1 MKTFLKKFIKSP
13 KTVGSFVPSSHKLIS
28 SMLKNIDFLEDLLI
42 VEFGAGTGVIT
53 KQILKKISPNSKI
66 LVFEIHS
73 EFIDELNKIKDP
85 RVKIIHDGAQNIT
98 NYLNGEKAD
107 VIISGLPFGSLPKK
121 LGKSILDESH
131 KNLKLNGKFV
141 QFQYFLQNKKDIF
154 NTFKNHKISLQLLNF
169 PPAFIYKCEKLHD

>member
-13 KTVGSFVPSSHKLIS
+13 KTVGSFVPSSPRLIG
-28 SMLKNIDFLEDLLI
+28 SMLKNIDFKEDLLI
-42 VEFGAGTGVIT
+42 VEFWGWTGIIT
-53 KQILKKISPNSKI
+53 KQILKKASANSVI

-73 EFIDELNKIKDP
+73 EFIDELLKIKDS
-85 RVKIIHDGAQNIT
+85 RIKIIHDWAQNIGA
-98 NYLNGEKAD
+98 YLEWEKAD

-169 PPAFIYKCEKLHD
+169 PPAFIYKCEKIHD